1 MAKFNATLLPYQEEG
16 VLAIHQHKH
25 FIVAD
30 EPGLGKTIQ
39 ALKACFDMGYRTLII
54 CPAYLRM
61 NWINEIAKFCPYLE
75 YEVVSYSTKI
85 LPTGFDA
92 VIVDESSYIKNLKAQ
107 RTLNVHKYA
116 HKHKPKYLIL
126 LNGSPIMN
134 RVEELYSQ
142 VTLVYPNIINLYPS
156 VWSWLNR
163 FSNRKVLKYGS
174 QEYVKY
180 EGVRNV
186 DELKAILKRC
196 MIRRKANSVLSLPPI
211 NQTKVVVKYGQ
222 DSKLQAEWDKFC
234 QTGVTDGTAKKTS
247 AITKAGFTAQYALD
261 LISSGAH
268 PIVIFSCHP
277 DAVEI
282 IKDDLINKG
291 IRARGIVG
299 NTAMD
304 KREEILQEFIAGN
317 VEVIVASMKA
327 FNTGWTGTVANHMIF
342 NDVDYVPEQNKQAA
356 LRIHRIGQEKPVFY
370 HFIVGSKVDER
381 IIDAVASKK
390 EIIQQV
396 MN

>member
-16 VLAIHQHKH
+16 VSFIHDKKYA
-25 FIVAD
+25 FIAD

-39 ALKACFDMGYRTLII
+39 ALKACYDKGFKTLII

-75 YEVVSYSTKI
+75 YQVVSYSTKV

-92 VIVDESSYIKNLKAQ
+92 LIVDESSYIKNLKAQ
-107 RTLNVHKYA
+107 RTLNVHKYV
-116 HKHKPKYLIL
+116 HKNKLQYVIL

-142 VTLVYPNIINLYPS
+142 VILVYPDVINPYPS
-156 VWSWLNR
+156 IWSWLNR
-163 FSNRKVLKYGS
+163 FSNRKVKRFGG
-174 QEYVKY
+174 QEYVSY

-186 DELKAILKRC
+186 DELKLILKKC
-196 MIRRKANSVLSLPPI
+196 MIRRKASSVLNLPPI
-211 NQTKVVVKYGQ
+211 NQKKVVVKYGE
-222 DSKLQAEWDKFC
+222 DPKLQLEWEKFC
-234 QTGVTDGTAKKTS
+234 QTGATDGTAKKAS
-247 AITKAGFTAQYALD
+247 AIAKASFTAQYALD
-261 LISSGAH
+261 LLSSGVF

-277 DAVEI
+277 DAVGI
-282 IKDDLINKG
+282 IKDDLVGKA
-291 IRARGIVG
+291 IRARAIIGSTDMG
-299 NTAMD
+299 
-304 KREEILQEFIAGN
+304 KREEVLQDFIAGN
-317 VEVIVASMKA
+317 VDVIIASMKA

-342 NDVDYVPEQNKQAA
+342 NDVDFVPEQNKQAA

-390 EIIQQV
+390 EIINQV